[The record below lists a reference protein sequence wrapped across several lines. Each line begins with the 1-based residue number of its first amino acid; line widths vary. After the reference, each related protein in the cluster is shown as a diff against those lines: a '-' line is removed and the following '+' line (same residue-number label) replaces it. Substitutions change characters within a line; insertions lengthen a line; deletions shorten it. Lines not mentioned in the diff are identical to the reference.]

1 MPFYTF
7 RCTNGHTFDDMQS
20 VNAEN
25 PTCPIVIEPTDVNG
39 PIEFCGRSTVKVPS
53 VPGPPKGG
61 DTRKFFPGR
70 G

>member
-25 PTCPIVIEPTDVNG
+25 PTCPIEVGSIGEATDTV
-39 PIEFCGRSTVKVPS
+39 CGRTTVKVPS

-61 DTRKFFPGR
+61 DTRKFYPGR